1 MYFNPK
7 YGNFGMLVLPFG
19 FSAFFLGLYASAYSI
34 FTMLQYVSD
43 VVLNRWATHV
53 PFTLHLQAP
62 HLDWFYLNTSMMTLM
77 IVAVMGSTITAIL
90 IGNRIVEG
98 RLSPLSFV
106 SYFMLYGL
114 VVPVWL
120 ARALWG
126 AARSRP
132 ASWR

>member
-7 YGNFGMLVLPFG
+7 FGNFGMLVLPFG
-19 FSAFFLGLYASAYSI
+19 LSAFFLGLYSHRRGQI
-34 FTMLQYVSD
+34 L
-43 VVLNRWATHV
+43 
-53 PFTLHLQAP
+53 PFL
-62 HLDWFYLNTSMMTLM
+62 
-77 IVAVMGSTITAIL
+77 
-90 IGNRIVEG
+90 
-98 RLSPLSFV
+98 FV